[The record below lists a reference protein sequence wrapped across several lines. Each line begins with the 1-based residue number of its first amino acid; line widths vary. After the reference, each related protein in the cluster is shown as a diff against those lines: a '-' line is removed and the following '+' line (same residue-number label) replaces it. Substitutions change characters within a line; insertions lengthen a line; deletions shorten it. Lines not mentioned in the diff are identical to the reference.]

1 MILNFWASF
10 CLYFPGPR
18 VRDMYVCSCSDRD
31 WIQGFMCVRHA
42 LYQPSCTSS
51 CRCPAS
57 YHLFFMAFICPV
69 CYLPPQQ
76 SGPKLSRSKLFYS
89 QRLTERNTLAHFSP
103 TVKQELCLCTLWWSG
118 LHIRGKRWQFLHYA
132 LSQSWAVSEQQN
144 QHGCLCASACNCDY
158 GLHRS
163 NKEAL
168 ITHCHTS
175 IGHPHGH
182 FTSAGTSTF

>member
-18 VRDMYVCSCSDRD
+18 VRDMYVCSRSDRD

-42 LYQPSCTSS
+42 LCQPSCASS

-57 YHLFFMAFICPV
+57 YHLFLMAFICPV
-69 CYLPPQQ
+69 CHLPPQQ

-103 TVKQELCLCTLWWSG
+103 NCQTGTVSLHFLMKCG
-118 LHIRGKRWQFLHYA
+118 LHIRGKRWHSFTT
-132 LSQSWAVSEQQN
+132 LSPRVGQSLSSRTSMA
-144 QHGCLCASACNCDY
+144 ACVLLPVTVTMDCT
-158 GLHRS
+158 GVIKRL
-163 NKEAL
+163 
-168 ITHCHTS
+168 
-175 IGHPHGH
+175 
-182 FTSAGTSTF
+182 